1 MLIHPYTCGR
11 LREERSLISLSM
23 FNAAIICNASEE
35 DLAWLEQAKPLLPI
49 VLYNRHSE
57 GYCTCLL
64 YTSWGT
70 SLFSSE
76 STCHSAGGDRRG

>member
-1 MLIHPYTCGR
+1 
-11 LREERSLISLSM
+11 M

-57 GYCTCLL
+57 GYCTVNVDDARIGALPAVFPP
-64 YTSWGT
+64 T
-70 SLFSSE
+70 
-76 STCHSAGGDRRG
+76 AAAARRC